1 LLLIDDATSHAML
14 GGSPTG
20 VGGIYN
26 LRGSPPLLIE
36 LLYRLLN
43 EHCEIVLSLTEIVH
57 LQQNDLTDFLIFQDS
72 FGRLHDKGY
81 CMM

>member
-1 LLLIDDATSHAML
+1 MQMSRKWTHHITTLLFFGFGLWSLWD
-14 GGSPTG
+14 
-20 VGGIYN
+20 
-26 LRGSPPLLIE
+26 GSPPLLIE

>member
-1 LLLIDDATSHAML
+1 MDSSHNNIIVLL
-14 GGSPTG
+14 